1 MHREVRGFAA
11 QWGEAVP
18 HWPVILLELYRLKD
32 GNKQDAKEATG
43 AIVNRLRRDLGTV
56 ESYAALIG
64 VLIGAGIFKVT
75 SDAWALTG
83 PSVILGYLIL
93 MPAILATSVPY
104 AAFISTPLGREPGG
118 EYLHISRTL
127 GGYRIAYIGSWL
139 KIIAYVGAG
148 AYLASAL
155 ADYVIELTGQRF
167 SGEFYHQV
175 LAVCSLLFF
184 YVVHVVGVRW
194 FGRLQV
200 GMCVLLGLSLFV
212 LVIPGL
218 FAIRP
223 VNYSPFITHGSVGL
237 AASLVPLFF
246 SYAGFESL
254 AQTAGETKDSTRRLP
269 LVFLRGISVTSL
281 IFVLMSLVAFG
292 VLPGAQLQASK
303 APMTAVASTYLP
315 WGAASFVTLGA
326 IMAITTSLNPTL
338 IVPSR
343 LALIFVEDR
352 LAPSWLGVVNPR
364 TATPVRALTLTTGA
378 CLVLLISRQLSLA
391 LNIAVF
397 ALIVLYFLHSL
408 VFLMLP
414 RWNSKLNSEITIGM
428 PVGLQRAA
436 ALLSVLTMGGLIV
449 VQVVQ
454 DIQTLGRTSLGER
467 VAQHSLTS
475 LELALVWAAV
485 GAAIYALAQ
494 WRRGVSDKL

>member
-1 MHREVRGFAA
+1 MENDLSNSNKS
-11 QWGEAVP
+11 ET
-18 HWPVILLELYRLKD
+18 PVS
-32 GNKQDAKEATG
+32 
-43 AIVNRLRRDLGTV
+43 RLRRDLGTL
-56 ESYAALIG
+56 ESYAVLIG
-64 VLIGAGIFKVT
+64 ILIGAGIFQVT
-75 SDAWALTG
+75 SQAWALTG

-127 GGYRIAYIGSWL
+127 GGYATAYIGAWL
-139 KIIAYVGAG
+139 KIIAYIGAG

-155 ADYVIELTGQRF
+155 ADYVIELTGRRF
-167 SGEFYHQV
+167 SGEFVHQS
-175 LAVCSLLFF
+175 LAVGSLTFF
-184 YVVHVVGVRW
+184 YLVHLVGVRW
-194 FGRLQV
+194 FGRIQV
-200 GMCVLLGLSLFV
+200 AMCVLLGLSIFV
-212 LVIPGL
+212 LVVPGL
-218 FAIRP
+218 FAIHP
-223 VNYSPFITHGSVGL
+223 SNYSPFVTHGAGGFAL
-237 AASLVPLFF
+237 SLVPLFF

-269 LVFLRGISVTSL
+269 MVFLRGISVTAL

-292 VLPGAQLQASK
+292 VLPGAELQVSR
-303 APMTAVASTYLP
+303 APMTEVASTYLP

-352 LAPSWLGVVNPR
+352 LAPSWLGAVNPR
-364 TATPVRALTLTTGA
+364 TATPVRALTLTMGA
-378 CLVLLISRQLSLA
+378 CLVLLISKQLSLA

-397 ALIVLYFLHSL
+397 ALILLYFLHSL

-414 RWNSKLNSEITIGM
+414 RWNPKLNGEITIGM
-428 PVGLQRAA
+428 PVGLQRGA
-436 ALLSVLTMGGLIV
+436 ALLSVLSMGGLIV
-449 VQVVQ
+449 VQLAL
-454 DIQTLGRTSLGER
+454 DFHTLRPTSIAER
-467 VAQHSLTS
+467 ITNHLLTS

-485 GAAIYALAQ
+485 GTALYALAR
-494 WRRGVSDKL
+494 WRGANTGAQGAPPAGRI

>member
-1 MHREVRGFAA
+1 MRRRTSPLSKRTIELA
-11 QWGEAVP
+11 Q
-18 HWPVILLELYRLKD
+18 HKD
-32 GNKQDAKEATG
+32 TQQPAT
-43 AIVNRLRRDLGTV
+43 IVSRLRRDLGTV

-64 VLIGAGIFKVT
+64 ILIGAGIFKVT
-75 SDAWALTG
+75 SEAGAITG
-83 PSVILGYLIL
+83 PSVILSYILL

-127 GGYRIAYIGSWL
+127 GGYATAYIGAWL
-139 KIIAYVGAG
+139 KTIAYVGAG

-155 ADYVIELTGQRF
+155 ADYIIEFTGRRAG
-167 SGEFYHQV
+167 SEIHQA
-175 LAVCSLLFF
+175 LAIGSLLFF

-194 FGRLQV
+194 FGRIQV
-200 GMCVLLGLSLFV
+200 GMCVLLGLSILV

-218 FAIRP
+218 FAIHAK
-223 VNYSPFITHGSVGL
+223 NYQPFLTHGFKGL

-269 LVFLRGISVTSL
+269 MVFLRGISLTAL

-292 VLPGAQLQASK
+292 VLPLSQLQASR
-303 APMTAVASTYLP
+303 APMTEVAATYLP

-343 LALIFVEDR
+343 LALILVEDR
-352 LAPSWLGVVNPR
+352 LAPSWLGFINPR
-364 TATPVRALTLTTGA
+364 TATPVRALTLTTAA
-378 CLVLLISRQLSLA
+378 CVVLLLSKQLSLA

-397 ALIVLYFLHSL
+397 ALILLYFMHSL

-414 RWNSKLNSEITIGM
+414 RRNPQLNSEITIGL
-428 PVGLQRAA
+428 PVWLQRGA
-436 ALLSVLTMGGLIV
+436 ALLSVLSMGGLIV
-449 VQVVQ
+449 VQIIQ
-454 DIQTLGRTSLGER
+454 DFQTLSNTTLIDRIEK
-467 VAQHSLTS
+467 HSLTS
-475 LELALVWAAV
+475 LELAPVWGAV
-485 GAAIYALAQ
+485 GAVLYILA
-494 WRRGVSDKL
+494 RRRKTST

>member
-1 MHREVRGFAA
+1 MNA
-11 QWGEAVP
+11 QNPPALVS
-18 HWPVILLELYRLKD
+18 
-32 GNKQDAKEATG
+32 
-43 AIVNRLRRDLGTV
+43 RLRRDLGTV

-64 VLIGAGIFKVT
+64 ILIGAGIFKVT
-75 SDAWALTG
+75 SEVGSITG
-83 PSVILGYLIL
+83 PSVILSYIIL
-93 MPAILATSVPY
+93 MPAILATSIPY

-127 GGYRIAYIGSWL
+127 GGFRIAYIGSWL

-155 ADYVIELTGQRF
+155 ADYIIEFTGRRF
-167 SGEFYHQV
+167 SSDFYRQA
-175 LAVCSLLFF
+175 LAVGSLLFF

-194 FGRLQV
+194 FGRIQV
-200 GMCVLLGLSLFV
+200 GMCVLLGLSIFV

-223 VNYSPFITHGSVGL
+223 ANYSPFITHGARGL
-237 AASLVPLFF
+237 TASLVPLFF

-269 LVFLRGISVTSL
+269 MVFLRGISVTAL

-292 VLPGAQLQASK
+292 VLPGSQLQASR
-303 APMTAVASTYLP
+303 APMTEVASTYLP

-352 LAPSWLGVVNPR
+352 LAPSWLGSVNPR
-364 TATPVRALTLTTGA
+364 TATPVRALTLTMVA
-378 CLVLLISRQLSLA
+378 CLVLLISNQLSLA

-414 RWNSKLNSEITIGM
+414 RWNPKLNSEITIGM
-428 PVGLQRAA
+428 PVGLQRGA
-436 ALLSVLTMGGLIV
+436 ALLSVLSMGGLIV
-449 VQVVQ
+449 VQIAK
-454 DIQTLGRTSLGER
+454 DFHTLSTTSLGER
-467 VAQHSLTS
+467 VARHSLTS

-485 GAAIYALAQ
+485 GAGLYALAQ
-494 WRRGVSDKL
+494 LMRNREQSGR